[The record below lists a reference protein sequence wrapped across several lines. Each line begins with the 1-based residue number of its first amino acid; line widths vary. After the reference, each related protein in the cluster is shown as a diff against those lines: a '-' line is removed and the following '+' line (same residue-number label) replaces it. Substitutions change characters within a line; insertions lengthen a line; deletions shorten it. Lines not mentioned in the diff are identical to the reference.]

1 MDYKLEMTKNLHIVS
16 QHCSME
22 AAGKQN
28 ICESLGLMSYCAL
41 TTFLEILPSK
51 QGASGTHM
59 QAGKMTTGR
68 NEAPETS
75 ALAAVGN

>member
-1 MDYKLEMTKNLHIVS
+1 MVYKLEMMKILQIAS
-16 QHCSME
+16 QHCSTE
-22 AAGKQN
+22 AACKQN

-41 TTFLEILPSK
+41 TAFLEILPSR
-51 QGASGTHM
+51 QGASGTRM